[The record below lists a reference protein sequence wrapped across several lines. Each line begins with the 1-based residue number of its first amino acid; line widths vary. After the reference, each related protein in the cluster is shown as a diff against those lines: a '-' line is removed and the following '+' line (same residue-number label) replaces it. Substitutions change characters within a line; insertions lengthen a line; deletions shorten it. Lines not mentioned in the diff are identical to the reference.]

1 MNNSFSLS
9 ANIENGFLSGEQ
21 YVVTPNVRK
30 AVQSILKDFHTGIH
44 SFTIIGSYGTGKSSF
59 LLALESDLDAKTKQK
74 RILSPEN
81 LSSASDYEILNI
93 VGDYSEMSALLARKL
108 NVEGG
113 YNSILDELKDYYN
126 QLKSQNKFLVIVVDE
141 FGKVLEHA
149 AKNNPEQELYFL
161 QKLAEFVNVPTRDIL
176 LLTTLHQN
184 FSSYA
189 KGLTDAQKN
198 EWAKVKGRFKEIS
211 FVEPVEQLLFLA
223 SSQLPK
229 KQTSRNN
236 RQSSSLYQLAIETRI
251 VSSAF
256 TEESANQLYPL
267 DAFSAF
273 AITAAMQRYG
283 QNERSLFTFLNNRGH
298 NSVMEFQPQENL
310 TYHLGMV
317 YDYVN
322 YNFYSY
328 LKDANADSMSWSSM
342 QVAIE
347 RVEGIGLESTAQL
360 NNAINIIKAIG
371 LLNLFGVASFQL
383 DEKQMAIYAQH
394 AMGVSNALEL
404 IEKLVRMKI
413 VRFASYKNRLM
424 LFEGTDVDIELEIQ
438 KAGAMVSRP
447 TSFIDDLRCFINN
460 RVSPVKAHFFQK
472 GTPRYF
478 VYEVREEP
486 LDMLPTG
493 DMDGFI
499 ELIFSPKPNA
509 LEEIKA
515 YSRENTEHAIIYAY
529 FNNTEEILE
538 HLYKI
543 KKYEYILEKVL
554 IDKKAD
560 YVAYGEITKLKEH
573 EEDALNKNITDNLF
587 AYKNRVAWIF
597 NGEQLKVGSL
607 KDFNKLLSFVCDN
620 VYSKSPVMINELFNR
635 HKLSSAISLARKNY
649 LNALVEHYNEE
660 DLGFE
665 KDKFP
670 PEKTIYYSLLKNTGL
685 HQNGTFSDT
694 PMDNGMKDV
703 WEECV
708 RFLNGSTTKP
718 RRVSEL
724 IKILSNQPYKMKQG
738 FLDFWIPTFLFIKR
752 QDFALSNAT
761 TGAYIPNVDMA
772 FFELLQK
779 SPADYC
785 VKAFDVDGV
794 KLDFFNQYRRFVN
807 LDDETSVTSDSF
819 IETIKP
825 FLFFYKK
832 LNDYAKHTK
841 KFAHKT
847 TLKFRNVLATAKDP
861 EKAFFEDLPE
871 ALGFSSNSVREGDS
885 MEEYGRI
892 IQRSVRELR
901 SCYSQLIDRIEER
914 IVDELALESSDYNDY
929 ILELRDRLSN
939 VKVYLLSPK
948 QKEFYTRV
956 MTEYDNRVLWF
967 QSICYPILDHKLDAL
982 RDEEEEKLLD
992 DIVFLFRECEKY
1004 SDISKKMEND
1014 SDDAYSFD
1022 LVTNKGTSI
1031 RTQTFVLPE
1040 KEKKRAADLEEK
1052 IIRIL
1057 QGENDID
1064 VCALLSV
1071 LNKRLN
1077 Q

>member
-1 MNNSFSLS
+1 MNDTFNLS
-9 ANIENGFLSGEQ
+9 ANIENGFLAEKQ

-30 AVQSILKDFHTGIH
+30 AIQSILKDFHSGIH

-74 RILSPEN
+74 RVLSPEN

-108 NVEGG
+108 NVDGNS
-113 YNSILDELKDYYN
+113 NSILDELKAYYN
-126 QLKSQNKFLVIVVDE
+126 RLKSQNKFLLIVVDE

-198 EWAKVKGRFKEIS
+198 EWVKVKGRFKEIS

-229 KQTSRNN
+229 KQRDRNI
-236 RQSSSLYQLAIETRI
+236 RQGFDLYQLAIETRI

-256 TEESANQLYPL
+256 TEDSANQLYPL

-273 AITAAMQRYG
+273 AITAALQRYG

-298 NSVMEFQPQENL
+298 NSLMEFQPKENL
-310 TYHLGMV
+310 TYHLGIV
-317 YDYVN
+317 YDYIN

-342 QVAIE
+342 QVSIE
-347 RVEGIGLESTAQL
+347 RVEGIEWESPVQL
-360 NNAINIIKAIG
+360 NDAINVVKAIG

-383 DEKQMAIYAQH
+383 NENQMAVYAQR
-394 AMGVSNALEL
+394 AMGVKNALEL
-404 IEKLVRMKI
+404 IKKLIRMKI

-424 LFEGTDVDIELEIQ
+424 LFEGTDIDIELEIQ

-493 DMDGFI
+493 DIDGFI

-509 LEEIKA
+509 LEEIKT

-529 FNNTEEILE
+529 FNNTEEIIE

-543 KKYEYILEKVL
+543 KKYEYIIEKVL

-573 EEDALNKNITDNLF
+573 EEDVLNKNITDNLF
-587 AYKNRVAWIF
+587 AYKNRVVWIF
-597 NGEQLKVGSL
+597 NGEQQKVGSL

-635 HKLSSAISLARKNY
+635 HKLSSQISMARKNF
-649 LNALVEHYNEE
+649 LAALIEHYNEE
-660 DLGFE
+660 DLGFPQ
-665 KDKFP
+665 DKFP
-670 PEKTIYYSLLKNTGL
+670 PEKTIYYSLLKNTG
-685 HQNGTFSDT
+685 S
-694 PMDNGMKDV
+694 
-703 WEECV
+703 
-708 RFLNGSTTKP
+708 
-718 RRVSEL
+718 
-724 IKILSNQPYKMKQG
+724 
-738 FLDFWIPTFLFIKR
+738 
-752 QDFALSNAT
+752 
-761 TGAYIPNVDMA
+761 
-772 FFELLQK
+772 
-779 SPADYC
+779 
-785 VKAFDVDGV
+785 
-794 KLDFFNQYRRFVN
+794 
-807 LDDETSVTSDSF
+807 
-819 IETIKP
+819 
-825 FLFFYKK
+825 
-832 LNDYAKHTK
+832 
-841 KFAHKT
+841 
-847 TLKFRNVLATAKDP
+847 
-861 EKAFFEDLPE
+861 
-871 ALGFSSNSVREGDS
+871 
-885 MEEYGRI
+885 
-892 IQRSVRELR
+892 
-901 SCYSQLIDRIEER
+901 
-914 IVDELALESSDYNDY
+914 
-929 ILELRDRLSN
+929 
-939 VKVYLLSPK
+939 
-948 QKEFYTRV
+948 
-956 MTEYDNRVLWF
+956 
-967 QSICYPILDHKLDAL
+967 
-982 RDEEEEKLLD
+982 
-992 DIVFLFRECEKY
+992 
-1004 SDISKKMEND
+1004 
-1014 SDDAYSFD
+1014 
-1022 LVTNKGTSI
+1022 
-1031 RTQTFVLPE
+1031 
-1040 KEKKRAADLEEK
+1040 
-1052 IIRIL
+1052 
-1057 QGENDID
+1057 
-1064 VCALLSV
+1064 
-1071 LNKRLN
+1071 
-1077 Q
+1077 

>member
-1 MNNSFSLS
+1 MNDTFNLS
-9 ANIENGFLSGEQ
+9 ANIENGFLAEKQ

-30 AVQSILKDFHTGIH
+30 AIQSILKDFHSGIH

-81 LSSASDYEILNI
+81 LSPASDYEILNI

-108 NVEGG
+108 NVDGNS
-113 YNSILDELKDYYN
+113 NSILDELKAYYN
-126 QLKSQNKFLVIVVDE
+126 RLKSQNKFLLIVVDE

-198 EWAKVKGRFKEIS
+198 EWVKVKGRFKEIS

-229 KQTSRNN
+229 KQRDRSI
-236 RQSSSLYQLAIETRI
+236 RQGFDLYQLAIETRI

-256 TEESANQLYPL
+256 TEDSANQLYPL

-273 AITAAMQRYG
+273 AITAALQRYG
-283 QNERSLFTFLNNRGH
+283 QNERSLFTFLYNRGH
-298 NSVMEFQPQENL
+298 NSLMEFQPKENL
-310 TYHLGMV
+310 TYHLGIV
-317 YDYVN
+317 YDYIN

-342 QVAIE
+342 QVSIE
-347 RVEGIGLESTAQL
+347 RVEGIEWESPVQL
-360 NNAINIIKAIG
+360 NDAINVVKAIG

-383 DEKQMAIYAQH
+383 NENQMAVYAQR
-394 AMGVSNALEL
+394 AMGVKNALEL
-404 IEKLVRMKI
+404 IKKLIRMKI

-424 LFEGTDVDIELEIQ
+424 LFEGTDIDIELEIQ

-460 RVSPVKAHFFQK
+460 RVCPVKAHFFQK

-493 DMDGFI
+493 DTDGFI

-509 LEEIKA
+509 LEEIKT

-529 FNNTEEILE
+529 FNNTEEIIE

-543 KKYEYILEKVL
+543 KKYEYIIEKVL

-560 YVAYGEITKLKEH
+560 HVAYGEITKLKEH
-573 EEDALNKNITDNLF
+573 EEDVLNKNITDNLF
-587 AYKNRVAWIF
+587 AYKNRVVWIF
-597 NGEQLKVGSL
+597 NGEQQKVGSL

-635 HKLSSAISLARKNY
+635 HKLSSQISMARKNF
-649 LNALVEHYNEE
+649 LAALIEHCDEE
-660 DLGFE
+660 DLGFPQ
-665 KDKFP
+665 DKFP

-685 HQNGTFSDT
+685 HQNGIFTDR
-694 PMDNGMKDV
+694 PNKNGVPEV
-703 WEECV
+703 WNECIQ
-708 RFLNGSTTKP
+708 FMQSTTNKP
-718 RRVSEL
+718 RRISEL
-724 IKILSNQPYKMKQG
+724 IKILSKQPYKLKQG

-752 QDFALSNAT
+752 QDFALSDAN
-761 TGAYIPNVDMA
+761 TGAYIPNMDMT
-772 FFELLQK
+772 FFDLLQRY
-779 SPADYC
+779 PADFC

-807 LDDETSVTSDSF
+807 LNDETAVTSDSF
-819 IETIKP
+819 VETIKP

-832 LNDYAKHTK
+832 LNDYTKHTK
-841 KFAHKT
+841 KFAHKST
-847 TLKFRNVLATAKDP
+847 MKFRDVLATAKDP

-871 ALGFSSNSVREGDS
+871 SLNFSASSIKNGEG
-885 MEEYGRI
+885 MEEYGRV
-892 IQRSVRELR
+892 IQRSIRELR

-914 IVDELALESSDYNDY
+914 IVEELNLESSEYNEY
-929 ILELRDRLSN
+929 VAELRKRLEN
-939 VKVYLLSPK
+939 VKVFLLNTK
-948 QKEFYTRV
+948 QKEFYNRV
-956 MTEYDNRVLWF
+956 MTEYDNRVLWY
-967 QSICYPILDHKLDAL
+967 QSICYPILDHKLETL

-1004 SDISKKMEND
+1004 SDIFKKTKADND
-1014 SDDAYSFD
+1014 KAYSFD
-1022 LVTNKGTSI
+1022 LVTNEGTSI

-1040 KEKKRAADLEEK
+1040 KEKKRADELEKK
-1052 IIRIL
+1052 IFSIL
-1057 QGENDID
+1057 QGESDIEI
-1064 VCALLSV
+1064 CTLLSV
-1071 LNKRLN
+1071 LNKKLK

>member
-1 MNNSFSLS
+1 M
-9 ANIENGFLSGEQ
+9 
-21 YVVTPNVRK
+21 
-30 AVQSILKDFHTGIH
+30 
-44 SFTIIGSYGTGKSSF
+44 
-59 LLALESDLDAKTKQK
+59 
-74 RILSPEN
+74 
-81 LSSASDYEILNI
+81 
-93 VGDYSEMSALLARKL
+93 
-108 NVEGG
+108 
-113 YNSILDELKDYYN
+113 
-126 QLKSQNKFLVIVVDE
+126 
-141 FGKVLEHA
+141 
-149 AKNNPEQELYFL
+149 
-161 QKLAEFVNVPTRDIL
+161 
-176 LLTTLHQN
+176 
-184 FSSYA
+184 
-189 KGLTDAQKN
+189 
-198 EWAKVKGRFKEIS
+198 
-211 FVEPVEQLLFLA
+211 
-223 SSQLPK
+223 
-229 KQTSRNN
+229 
-236 RQSSSLYQLAIETRI
+236 
-251 VSSAF
+251 
-256 TEESANQLYPL
+256 
-267 DAFSAF
+267 
-273 AITAAMQRYG
+273 
-283 QNERSLFTFLNNRGH
+283 
-298 NSVMEFQPQENL
+298 
-310 TYHLGMV
+310 
-317 YDYVN
+317 
-322 YNFYSY
+322 
-328 LKDANADSMSWSSM
+328 
-342 QVAIE
+342 
-347 RVEGIGLESTAQL
+347 
-360 NNAINIIKAIG
+360 
-371 LLNLFGVASFQL
+371 
-383 DEKQMAIYAQH
+383 
-394 AMGVSNALEL
+394 
-404 IEKLVRMKI
+404 
-413 VRFASYKNRLM
+413 
-424 LFEGTDVDIELEIQ
+424 
-438 KAGAMVSRP
+438 
-447 TSFIDDLRCFINN
+447 
-460 RVSPVKAHFFQK
+460 
-472 GTPRYF
+472 
-478 VYEVREEP
+478 
-486 LDMLPTG
+486 
-493 DMDGFI
+493 
-499 ELIFSPKPNA
+499 
-509 LEEIKA
+509 
-515 YSRENTEHAIIYAY
+515 
-529 FNNTEEILE
+529 
-538 HLYKI
+538 
-543 KKYEYILEKVL
+543 
-554 IDKKAD
+554 
-560 YVAYGEITKLKEH
+560 
-573 EEDALNKNITDNLF
+573 
-587 AYKNRVAWIF
+587 
-597 NGEQLKVGSL
+597 